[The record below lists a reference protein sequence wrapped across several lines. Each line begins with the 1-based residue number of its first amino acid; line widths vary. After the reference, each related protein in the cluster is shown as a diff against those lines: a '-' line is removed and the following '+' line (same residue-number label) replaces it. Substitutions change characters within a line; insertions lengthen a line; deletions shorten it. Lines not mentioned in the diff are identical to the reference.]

1 MTNLFDLTGKHA
13 VVFGGAGGIGQA
25 IAEGFLEAGA
35 QVMISSRNE
44 ESLQRAVKELKES
57 TGCDALYAVCD
68 AVDETQVQELLEK
81 AIAKMGSVE
90 ILCNS
95 QGFNKPSQATE
106 LPSDLLQA
114 MFDANVKSVMI
125 TCKTFGK
132 YMKDNG
138 IHGKIINISSVRAVR
153 AVGNG
158 DAVGASGYCITKG
171 AVNMLTKT
179 YASALGPDIQVNAIG
194 PTLVYTPMM
203 VGRMP
208 EDEGERNRIFASAT
222 PAKRIAYPQ
231 DCKGPAIFLAS
242 AASDFVTGSTIFADG
257 GLTNVG

>member
-68 AVDETQVQELLEK
+68 AVDEEQVQAVLQK
-81 AIAKMGSVE
+81 AIDEMGSVE

-95 QGFNKPSQATE
+95 QGFNKPAPTTE
-106 LPSDLLQA
+106 FPVDLLQA

-125 TCKTFGK
+125 TCKFFGK
-132 YMKDNG
+132 YMKENG
-138 IHGKIINISSVRAVR
+138 IHGKIINLSSVRGVR
-153 AVGNG
+153 AMLNG
-158 DAVGASGYCITKG
+158 DQNGTMGYCTTKG
-171 AVNMLTKT
+171 AVQMLTKSF
-179 YASALGPDIQVNAIG
+179 AANLGPDIQVNAIG
-194 PTLVYTPMM
+194 PTIIYTPMM
-203 VGRMP
+203 VGRLPDDP
-208 EDEGERNRIFASAT
+208 EKRNAMAAAM
-222 PAKRIAYPQ
+222 PAKRIGYPE
-231 DCKGPAIFLAS
+231 DCKGPAVFHAS
-242 AASDFVTGSTIFADG
+242 EASNFVTGSTIFVDG

>member
-1 MTNLFDLTGKHA
+1 MNLFDLTGKHA

-25 IAEGFLEAGA
+25 IAEGYLEAGA
-35 QVMISSRNE
+35 QVMITSRNE

-68 AVDETQVQELLEK
+68 AVSEEQVQELLAK
-81 AIAKMGSVE
+81 AIEEMGSVE

-95 QGFNKPSQATE
+95 QGFNKPSPATE
-106 LPSDLLQA
+106 LQADLLQA

-125 TCKTFGK
+125 TNKTFGK
-132 YMKDNG
+132 YMKENN
-138 IHGKIINISSVRAVR
+138 IHGKIVNISSVRAVR

-158 DAVGASGYCITKG
+158 DAAGASGYCITKG

-203 VGRMP
+203 VGRLPDDPEKRNAMAAAMP
-208 EDEGERNRIFASAT
+208 AQ
-222 PAKRIAYPQ
+222 RIAYPE

-242 AASDFVTGSTIFADG
+242 EASNFVTGSTIFVDG
-257 GLTNVG
+257 GLTAVG